1 MKDLQNFEAVC
12 FSNYVRVSPLKIKK
26 ILDQI
31 KLRSYYDA
39 VTILTFLPNR
49 SCPLILKAL
58 NSAVSNLKVK
68 FGLDSSLVFV
78 KEARV
83 NVGPVLKR
91 FRPRAQGR
99 AFSIKKRMS
108 NIIILF

>member
-1 MKDLQNFEAVC
+1 MKDLQDFEAVC
-12 FSNYVRVSPLKIKK
+12 FSNYVRVSPLKVKK

-31 KLRSYYDA
+31 KLRSYSDA

-58 NSAVSNLKVK
+58 NSAVSNLKGK
-68 FGLDSSLVFV
+68 FDVNSSLIFI

-83 NVGPVLKR
+83 NSGPIIKR

-99 AFSIKKRMS
+99 AFSIKKRTS
-108 NIIILF
+108 HIIILL